1 MTKLETT
8 AVHSGHP
15 IDPGTGAVTPPIHLS
30 TTFERAADGSY
41 PHGYDY
47 TRSDNPNRTA
57 LETCLAKLEGGVAAA
72 AFSSGSIAMMSL
84 LQALEPGDHVIAPG
98 DMYFGIQRVMREIL
112 MPWGLDISF
121 IDMTSL
127 AELEQTLKHSTRLVI
142 VESPSNPQIKITD
155 IAAVVKRAKT
165 VGAQVAVDNTIP
177 TPVLQRP
184 FSLGADFVVHATT
197 KYLGGHSD
205 VLGGILVTRE
215 ENALFEKVQTIQ
227 HIGGSVPSP
236 FDCWLLLRGIQ
247 TLPYRVRAQSDHA
260 LQIAQFLDGHPAI
273 ERVLYPGLET
283 HPGHKI
289 AAKQMSGGGGL
300 LSVLVKGGE
309 AEAMAVAAK
318 VKVFIRATS
327 FGGTHSLIEH
337 RASIEGPH
345 TATPPNLL
353 RLSIGLEHPD
363 DLIADLDQALK
374 RN

>member
-1 MTKLETT
+1 MKKLETT
-8 AVHSGHP
+8 AVHSGHL
-15 IDPGTGAVTPPIHLS
+15 IDPGSGAVTPPIHLS
-30 TTFERAADGSY
+30 TTFERGADGSY

-47 TRSDNPNRTA
+47 TRSGNPNRAA
-57 LETCLAKLEGGVAAA
+57 LEACLADLEGGTGAA

-84 LQALEPGDHVIAPG
+84 LQALRPGDHVIAPG
-98 DMYFGIQRVMREIL
+98 DMYFGTQRVMREIFI
-112 MPWGLDISF
+112 PWGLEISF

-127 AELEQTLKHSTRLVI
+127 AELEQSLKPSTRLVI

-155 IAAVVKRAKT
+155 IRAVVTLAKK
-165 VGAQVAVDNTIP
+165 VGAMVVVDNTIP

-215 ENALFEKVQTIQ
+215 QNELFEKVCTIQ

-260 LQIAQFLDGHPAI
+260 LQIARFLDKHPAV
-273 ERVLYPGLET
+273 EAVLYPGLES
-283 HPGHKI
+283 HPGHEI
-289 AAKQMSGGGGL
+289 ARKQMDGFGGL
-300 LSVLVKGGE
+300 LSVLVKGD
-309 AEAMAVAAK
+309 AETAMTVAAN
-318 VKVFIRATS
+318 VKLFIRATS

-363 DLIADLDQALK
+363 DLMADLDQALG
-374 RN
+374 

>member
-1 MTKLETT
+1 MTHLETT
-8 AVHSGHP
+8 AVHSGHI
-15 IDPGTGAVTPPIHLS
+15 IDPGSGAVTPPIHLS

-47 TRSDNPNRTA
+47 TRSDNPNRAA
-57 LETCLAKLEGGVAAA
+57 LEACMAALEGGTAAA
-72 AFSSGSIAMMSL
+72 AFSSGSVVMMSL
-84 LQALEPGDHVIAPG
+84 LQALNPGDHVIAPG

-127 AELEQTLKHSTRLVI
+127 AELEQSLKPNTRLVI

-155 IAAVVKRAKT
+155 IAATTNLAKT
-165 VGAQVAVDNTIP
+165 VGASVVVDNTIP

-184 FSLGADFVVHATT
+184 FFLGADFVVHATT

-205 VLGGILVTRE
+205 VLGGILVARE
-215 ENALFEKVQTIQ
+215 ENELFEKTRTIQ
-227 HIGGSVPSP
+227 QIGGSVPSP

-260 LQIAQFLDGHPAI
+260 LQIARFLEAQPAV
-273 ERVLYPGLET
+273 ESVLYPGLKS
-283 HPGHKI
+283 HPGHEI
-289 AAKQMSGGGGL
+289 AAKQMNDFGGL
-300 LSVLVKGGE
+300 LSILVKGD
-309 AEAMAVAAK
+309 AETAMAVAAK

-345 TATPPNLL
+345 TSTPPNLL

-363 DLIADLDQALK
+363 DLIADLDQALT
-374 RN
+374 

>member
-1 MTKLETT
+1 MAKLETT

-15 IDPGTGAVTPPIHLS
+15 IDPSTGAVTPPIHLS

-47 TRSDNPNRTA
+47 TRSDNPNRASLEACLTA
-57 LETCLAKLEGGVAAA
+57 LEGGTAAA
-72 AFSSGSIAMMSL
+72 AFSSGSIAMMTL
-84 LQALEPGDHVIAPG
+84 LQALNPGDHVIAPG
-98 DMYFGIQRVMREIL
+98 DMYFGIQRVMREIFI
-112 MPWGLDISF
+112 PWGLDINF
-121 IDMTSL
+121 IDMTNL
-127 AELEQTLKHSTRLVI
+127 AEVEQTLKPNTRLMI
-142 VESPSNPQIKITD
+142 VESPSNPQIRITD
-155 IAAVVKRAKT
+155 IAAVVQLARS
-165 VGAQVAVDNTIP
+165 VGAMVAVDNTIP

-205 VLGGILVTRE
+205 VLGGILVARE
-215 ENALFEKVQTIQ
+215 QSGLFEKVQSIQ

-260 LQIAQFLDGHPAI
+260 MQIAQFLDNHPKV
-273 ERVLYPGLET
+273 ESVLHPGLKT
-283 HPGHKI
+283 HPGHTI
-289 AAKQMSGGGGL
+289 AAKQMEGFGGL
-300 LSVLVKGGE
+300 FSVLVKGDSE
-309 AEAMAVAAK
+309 AAMTVAAK

-345 TATPPNLL
+345 TSTPPNLL

-363 DLIADLDQALK
+363 DLMADLYQALG
-374 RN
+374 

>member
-1 MTKLETT
+1 
-8 AVHSGHP
+8 
-15 IDPGTGAVTPPIHLS
+15 
-30 TTFERAADGSY
+30 
-41 PHGYDY
+41 
-47 TRSDNPNRTA
+47 
-57 LETCLAKLEGGVAAA
+57 
-72 AFSSGSIAMMSL
+72 MMSL
-84 LQALEPGDHVIAPG
+84 LQALDPSDHVIAPG
-98 DMYFGIQRVMREIL
+98 DMYFGIQRVMREIF

-127 AELEQTLKHSTRLVI
+127 AELEQSLKPNTRLII

-155 IAAVVKRAKT
+155 IGAVVALAKT
-165 VGAQVAVDNTIP
+165 VGAMVVVDNTIP

-205 VLGGILVTRE
+205 VLGGILVARE
-215 ENALFEKVQTIQ
+215 ESDLFAKVQTIQ

-260 LQIAQFLDGHPAI
+260 LQIAQFLDSHPAV
-273 ERVLYPGLET
+273 ERVLYPGLKT
-283 HPGHKI
+283 HPGYEI
-289 AAKQMSGGGGL
+289 AARQMEGGGGL
-300 LSVLVKGGE
+300 LSVLVKGN
-309 AEAMAVAAK
+309 AETAMAVAAK

-345 TATPPNLL
+345 TSTPPNLL
-353 RLSIGLEHPD
+353 RISVGLEHPD
-363 DLIADLDQALK
+363 DLLADLDQALG
-374 RN
+374 